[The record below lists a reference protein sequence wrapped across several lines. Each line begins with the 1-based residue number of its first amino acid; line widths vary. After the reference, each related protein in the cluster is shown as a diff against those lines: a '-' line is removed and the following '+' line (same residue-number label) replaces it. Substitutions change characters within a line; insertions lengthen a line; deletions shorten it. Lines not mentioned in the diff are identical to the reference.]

1 MYHLELITWILIV
14 VIGLISYKGF
24 KDYGFLNKYS
34 FRIDE
39 ILVQKEYKRLITSG
53 FLHANW
59 THLIFNLITLY
70 IFSSSLELQLG
81 MGPILV
87 LYFASLLGGSLLA
100 LFIHRNHGDYSG
112 IGASGAISG
121 LVFAS
126 IALFPDIRIGLILIP
141 VSFPA
146 WLFGIAYVVY
156 SMYGIKTQGDN
167 IGHEAHLGGGLTGLI
182 IAIILNPGILAIN
195 YLPIMLILIPSIIFL
210 FIIFYANTLLL
221 RTDTFSEKK
230 EFLTIED
237 KYNRAK
243 VENQKELD
251 KLLEKIHHNG
261 YDSLSDREKER
272 LRELSE

>member
-1 MYHLELITWILIV
+1 M

-53 FLHANW
+53 FLHTNW

-81 MGPILV
+81 MGPLLV

-112 IGASGAISG
+112 IGASGAVCG

-126 IALFPDIRIGLILIP
+126 IALFPNIKIGLILIP

-195 YLPIMLILIPSIIFL
+195 YLPILLILIPSIIFL
-210 FIIFYANTLLL
+210 FIIFYDNSLLL
-221 RTDTFSEKK
+221 RSDTFSEKK

-243 VENQKELD
+243 VENQRELD
-251 KLLEKIHHNG
+251 MLLEKIHHNG
-261 YDSLSDREKER
+261 FDSLSEREKER
-272 LRELSE
+272 LKELSK

>member
-1 MYHLELITWILIV
+1 M

>member
-1 MYHLELITWILIV
+1 MYHLDLITWILIV

-70 IFSSSLELQLG
+70 IFSSSLELHLG
-81 MGPILV
+81 MGPLLV

-112 IGASGAISG
+112 IGASGAVCG

-126 IALFPDIRIGLILIP
+126 IALFPDIKIGLILIP

-146 WLFGIAYVVY
+146 WLFGIAYLMY

-167 IGHEAHLGGGLTGLI
+167 VGHEAHLGGGLTGLI

-210 FIIFYANTLLL
+210 FIIFYDNTLLL
-221 RTDTFSEKK
+221 RSDTFSEKK

-243 VENQKELD
+243 VENQKELN